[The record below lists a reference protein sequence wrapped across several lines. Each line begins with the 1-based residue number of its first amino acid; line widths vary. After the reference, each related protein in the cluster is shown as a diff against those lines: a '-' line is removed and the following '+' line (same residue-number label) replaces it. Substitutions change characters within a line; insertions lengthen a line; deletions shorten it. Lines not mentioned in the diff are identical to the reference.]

1 MADQPLK
8 KGMPGS
14 PELSNDYGEGQFR
27 SMLGGNKLAGALA
40 AEGALRKTAA
50 KEDLVVAE
58 VAEPSELGFWRLS
71 LMRFLHHRAA
81 TVSLLILAFIIV
93 TAVIVPIFQGD
104 LYRTQDYTHPYGLPF
119 QFHSRVIALP
129 AGLSVTIPWS
139 DHLFG
144 TDGLGSDEMA
154 RLIRGGRVSLT
165 VGLLATLGYIIIG
178 GLFGALAGY
187 YGGWIDNVLMR
198 MTDVII
204 AMPFILVVIAVT
216 AAFGGVSLTVLVA
229 VIALLGWFEIGR
241 LMRAQFLVLR
251 ESEFVQAARALGA
264 SDFRIIFRH
273 IVPNSLAPIIVS
285 ATLGVSGIILLE
297 AALGFLGLSIPPP
310 EPSWGNMLSEYNDF
324 VLRGQVY
331 LIAFPATALVITALC
346 INLVGDGIRDALDP
360 RQR

>member
-8 KGMPGS
+8 
-14 PELSNDYGEGQFR
+14 EGR
-27 SMLGGNKLAGALA
+27 PPSTSGYTSVLGGAKVAGALN
-40 AEGALRKTAA
+40 AEGVLRRQAA
-50 KEDLVVAE
+50 SEDLVVAE
-58 VAEPSELGFWRLS
+58 LAEPSEVGFWRLAVA
-71 LMRFLHHRAA
+71 RFLHHRAA
-81 TVSLLILAFIIV
+81 TASLVILVFIIV
-93 TAVIVPIFQGD
+93 TAVIVPVFQRD
-104 LYRTQDYTHPYGLPF
+104 LYRIQDYTHPYGAPF
-119 QFHSRVIALP
+119 QFHSRVVALP
-129 AGLSVTIPWS
+129 AGLSIPIPWS

-165 VGLLATLGYIIIG
+165 VGLLAMLGYIIIG
-178 GLFGALAGY
+178 GVLGALAGY
-187 YGGWIDNVLMR
+187 YGGWIDNALMR

-216 AAFGGVSLTVLVA
+216 AAFGGVSLTVLVV

-273 IVPNSLAPIIVS
+273 IIPNSLAPIIVS

-310 EPSWGNMLSEYNDF
+310 EPSWGNMLSTYEED
-324 VLRGQVY
+324 VLRGTAY

>member
-1 MADQPLK
+1 MADQPIK
-8 KGMPGS
+8 KGVPTPAAGFTS
-14 PELSNDYGEGQFR
+14 LI
-27 SMLGGNKLAGALA
+27 AGAKVARALT
-40 AEGALRKTAA
+40 AEDALRRQAVS
-50 KEDLVVAE
+50 EDLVVAE
-58 VAEPSELGFWRLS
+58 VAEPSEVGFWRLA
-71 LMRFLHHRAA
+71 LTRFLHHRAA

-93 TAVIVPIFQGD
+93 TAVIIPIFQGD
-104 LYRTQDYTHPYGLPF
+104 LYRIQDYTHPYGQPF
-119 QFHSRVIALP
+119 QFHSRAIALP

-139 DHLFG
+139 DHLLG

-154 RLIRGGRVSLT
+154 RLIRGARVSLT
-165 VGLLATLGYIIIG
+165 VGLLAMLGPIIIG
-178 GLFGALAGY
+178 GVLGALAGF
-187 YGGWIDNVLMR
+187 YGGWIDNALMR

-216 AAFGGVSLTVLVA
+216 AAFGGVSLNVLVL

-241 LMRAQFLVLR
+241 LMRAQFLVMR

-273 IVPNSLAPIIVS
+273 IIPNSLAPIIVS

-310 EPSWGNMLSEYNDF
+310 EPSWGNMLGTYEDD
-324 VLRGQVY
+324 VLRGTVY
-331 LIAFPATALVITALC
+331 LIAFPAGALVTTALC

>member
-8 KGMPGS
+8 KSGPPPTS
-14 PELSNDYGEGQFR
+14 EFKSL
-27 SMLGGNKLAGALA
+27 LGGGKLASALA
-40 AEGALRKTAA
+40 AEGALRKQAA
-50 KEDLVVAE
+50 AADLVVAE
-58 VAEPSELGFWRLS
+58 LAEPSELGFWRLAV
-71 LMRFLHHRAA
+71 MRFLHHRVA
-81 TVSLLILAFIIV
+81 TASLLILVFIIV
-93 TAVIVPIFQGD
+93 TSVIIPVFQGD
-104 LYRTQDYTHPYGLPF
+104 LYRIQDYTHPYGAPF
-119 QFHSRVIALP
+119 QFHARVIALP
-129 AGLSVTIPWS
+129 AGLNVTIPWS
-139 DHLFG
+139 DHLLG

-165 VGLLATLGYIIIG
+165 VGLLAMLGYIIIG
-178 GLFGALAGY
+178 GVLGALAGY
-187 YGGWIDNVLMR
+187 YGGWIDNALMR
-198 MTDVII
+198 LTDVII
-204 AMPFILVVIAVT
+204 SMPFILVVIAVT
-216 AAFGGVSLTVLVA
+216 AAFGGVSLTVLVV

-264 SDFRIIFRH
+264 SDYRIIFRH

-310 EPSWGNMLSEYNDF
+310 EPSWGNMLSTYEED
-324 VLRGQVY
+324 VLRGTAY
-331 LIAFPATALVITALC
+331 LIAFPAIILVTTALC

>member
-8 KGMPGS
+8 KGLPTGS
-14 PELSNDYGEGQFR
+14 DFKSV
-27 SMLGGNKLAGALA
+27 LGGTKLAGALA
-40 AEGALRKTAA
+40 AEGTLRTAAA

-58 VAEPSELGFWRLS
+58 VAEPSEVGFWRLAVI
-71 LMRFLHHRAA
+71 RFLHHRTA
-81 TVSLLILAFIIV
+81 TVSLVILAIIIV
-93 TAVIVPIFQGD
+93 SALLVPVFQGE
-104 LYRTQDYTHPYGLPF
+104 LYRVQDYTHPYGAPF
-119 QFHSRVIALP
+119 LFHSRTVTLP
-129 AGLSVTIPWS
+129 AGLNITIPWS

-144 TDGLGSDEMA
+144 TDGLGEDEMA

-165 VGLLATLGYIIIG
+165 VGLLAMLGYIIIG
-178 GLFGALAGY
+178 GLFGAIAGY
-187 YGGWIDNVLMR
+187 FGGWIDGVLMR
-198 MTDVII
+198 TTDVII

-216 AAFGGVSLTVLVA
+216 AAFGGVSLTVLVL

-264 SDFRIIFRH
+264 SNFRIIFRH
-273 IVPNSLAPIIVS
+273 IVPNSLAPVIVS

-310 EPSWGNMLSEYNDF
+310 EPSWGNMLNDYQES
-324 VLRGQVY
+324 VLRGQAY
-331 LIAFPATALVITALC
+331 LIAFPSLALVITALA

>member
-8 KGMPGS
+8 KGTQPAGTIGFS
-14 PELSNDYGEGQFR
+14 SLIGKAKV
-27 SMLGGNKLAGALA
+27 GNALN
-40 AEGALRKTAA
+40 AEVALRHTHAA
-50 KEDLVVAE
+50 EDLVVAE
-58 VAEPSELGFWRLS
+58 VAEPSEIGFWRLAVV
-71 LMRFLHHRAA
+71 RFLHHRTA
-81 TVSLLILAFIIV
+81 TVSMAILTIIIV
-93 TAVIVPIFQGD
+93 SALLVPVLQGD
-104 LYRTQDYTHPYGLPF
+104 LYRVQDYTHPYGAPF
-119 QFHSRVIALP
+119 LFHSKAVALP
-129 AGLSVTIPWS
+129 GGLTFSVPWS

-144 TDGLGSDEMA
+144 TDGLGEDEMA

-165 VGLLATLGYIIIG
+165 VGLLAMLGYIIIG
-178 GLFGALAGY
+178 GLFGAIAGY

-198 MTDVII
+198 TTDVII

-216 AAFGGVSLTVLVA
+216 AAFGGVSLTVLVL

-264 SDFRIIFRH
+264 SDIRIIFRH

-310 EPSWGNMLSEYNDF
+310 EPSWGNMLNDYQES
-324 VLRGQVY
+324 VLRNQTY
-331 LIAFPATALVITALC
+331 LILFPSLALVVTALC

>member
-8 KGMPGS
+8 KSQPVEIGFQS
-14 PELSNDYGEGQFR
+14 LI
-27 SMLGGNKLAGALA
+27 GGAKVAGALN
-40 AEGALRKTAA
+40 AEATLRHTAA
-50 KEDLVVAE
+50 AEDLVVAE
-58 VAEPSELGFWRLS
+58 LAEPSEIGFWRLA
-71 LMRFLHHRAA
+71 LIRFLHHRTA
-81 TVSLLILAFIIV
+81 TVSLVILAIIIGA
-93 TAVIVPIFQGD
+93 AVIVPVLQGN
-104 LYRTQDYTHPYGLPF
+104 LYRVQDYTHPYGAPF
-119 QFHSRVIALP
+119 LFHSKAVSV
-129 AGLSVTIPWS
+129 AGLSFSIPWS
-139 DHLFG
+139 DHIFG
-144 TDGLGSDEMA
+144 TDGLGEDEMA

-178 GLFGALAGY
+178 GLFGAVAGY

-198 MTDVII
+198 TTDVII

-251 ESEFVQAARALGA
+251 ESEFVMAARALGA

-310 EPSWGNMLSEYNDF
+310 EPSWGNMLNEYEDY
-324 VLRGQVY
+324 VLRNQAY
-331 LIAFPATALVITALC
+331 LIVFPSLALVVTALC